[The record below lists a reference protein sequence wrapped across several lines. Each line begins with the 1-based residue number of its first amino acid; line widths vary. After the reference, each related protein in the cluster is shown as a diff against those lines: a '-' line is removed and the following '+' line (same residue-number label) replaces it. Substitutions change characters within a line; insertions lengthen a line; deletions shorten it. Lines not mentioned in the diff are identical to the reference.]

1 MSMKIENEIL
11 DEEQSTKWSMFVEIL
26 EFSDHILC
34 STQILLVGD
43 SHATRVYL
51 TLVVHLKGMAVSVV
65 NTNSASEVHF
75 HACTYLPG
83 VTCTSY
89 AGCHDREFYAYLIYG
104 GVHALIYFS
113 RLT

>member
-1 MSMKIENEIL
+1 
-11 DEEQSTKWSMFVEIL
+11 
-26 EFSDHILC
+26 
-34 STQILLVGD
+34 
-43 SHATRVYL
+43 
-51 TLVVHLKGMAVSVV
+51 
-65 NTNSASEVHF
+65 
-75 HACTYLPG
+75 LPG